1 MKFPHPK
8 TIVRVRDVMRVEFD
22 VMDGMM
28 TVEDALREMKYPDN
42 KAIII
47 RKRHRDDEFGMLLLT
62 DVAREVL
69 AQDRAPERVNIYEIM
84 TKPVVPLDPNMDIR
98 YCARLF
104 EAFNLTRTLVI
115 ENDEVIGVVAFTDLV
130 LRGMAKH
137 PCGVESKTR
146 G

>member
-8 TIVRVRDVMRVEFD
+8 TIVRVRDVMRAEFD
-22 VMDGMM
+22 IMDGMI

-47 RKRHRDDEFGMLLLT
+47 RKRHQDDEFGMLLLT

-84 TKPVVPLDPNMDIR
+84 TKPVVPLDPDMDIR

-130 LRGMAKH
+130 LRGMGKH
-137 PCGVESKTR
+137 LCGVESKTR